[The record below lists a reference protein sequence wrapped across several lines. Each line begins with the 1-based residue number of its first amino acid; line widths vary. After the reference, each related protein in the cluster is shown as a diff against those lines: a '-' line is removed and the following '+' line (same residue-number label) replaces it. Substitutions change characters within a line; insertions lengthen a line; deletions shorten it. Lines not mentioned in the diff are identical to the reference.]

1 MDVVVARI
9 GKAHSLR
16 GEVTVE
22 VRTDDPRGRFQVG
35 RVFATEAR
43 RGSGVP
49 RELTLRS
56 TRVHNGTWLLA
67 FEEIPDRTGAESLRN
82 TLLLLP
88 DADALDEGED
98 DGYYEKDLVG
108 LRVEDPA
115 GSVLGEV
122 VALETRPAQDLL
134 EVRLTDGR
142 AGLVPFV
149 EALVPVVD
157 VAGGRIV
164 VDAPAGLFDLEE
176 A

>member
-9 GKAHSLR
+9 GKAHALR

-22 VRTDDPRGRFQVG
+22 VRTDDPRGRFVPG
-35 RVFATEAR
+35 TVFATQAR

-56 TRVHNGTWLLA
+56 ARLHSGTWLLA
-67 FEEIPDRTGAESLRN
+67 FEEIPDRTGAESLRD
-82 TLLLLP
+82 TLLLHDVP
-88 DADALDEGED
+88 AEAGGED
-98 DGYYEKDLVG
+98 EGYYESDLVG

-115 GSVLGEV
+115 GTPVGEV

-134 EVRLTDGR
+134 EVRLSDGR
-142 AGLVPFV
+142 TGLVPFV
-149 EALVPVVD
+149 AALVPVVD
-157 VAGGRIV
+157 VPGGRLV
-164 VDAPAGLFDLEE
+164 LDAPDGLFDLGE